1 MTWRSFTL
9 PLQQKITRYGPP
21 GRHRSARL
29 RVSTILGDSINTQHI
44 TTRGDAS
51 VPIVLPAASKP
62 LCIRMHASDNV
73 AIVVS
78 DGGLPAGT
86 EFSR

>member
-1 MTWRSFTL
+1 M
-9 PLQQKITRYGPP
+9 
-21 GRHRSARL
+21 
-29 RVSTILGDSINTQHI
+29 DTQHI

-62 LCIRMHASDNV
+62 LCIRMHANDNV